1 MMNDEGEMMNEN
13 SGSHIPVMAYRSS
26 PIIRQ

>member
-1 MMNDEGEMMNEN
+1 MDDERGMMNEN
-13 SGSHIPVMAYRSS
+13 SGSHIPVMAYGSS